1 MLLLFF
7 VVLLVILMLLLLLLL
22 LLPVSYTTNQAV
34 QAANFDAF
42 PKLMP
47 QIDGHAA
54 LQTLTP
60 SPSPSPKQL
69 QSLSQCVSLTYAKHF
84 VQR

>member
-60 SPSPSPKQL
+60 SPSPSPN